1 VDQVAGAASPKAT
14 KRLTLIAKMRK
25 PHPRVLN
32 AHAHGSSHTILAFV
46 IEPFSYRG
54 AVSCCFRSILV
65 LIVALLWSAHGQAQT
80 IKFDVEILGLDKEL
94 RNNALATVT
103 IARSRSNK
111 RLPASDIE
119 RLHRLAPLEIE
130 AALQPFGYYE
140 PTVSADLER
149 GTGTWQARYEV
160 DPGSPIHLHRIDVQ
174 IHGEGATDSVL
185 LALVAGFPLAV
196 GDQLHHAQ
204 YDSGKKALAD
214 RAAERGYLDVAF
226 DTSEIRIDRAAYE
239 AEVVLHL
246 NTGQRFLFGP
256 VTVHQ
261 DIVDTLLIVGHIP
274 FQPGDTV
281 DLKKLRRLQENLTEA
296 PYFGRAEVD
305 LQRDKAEGRAVPV
318 DVTLTARKRQRFEI
332 GAGYGTDT
340 GIRGRLEGRLRRL
353 NRKGHNATIR
363 LDASTIERSLT
374 AQYQIPPAFPRTA
387 TWAVVV
393 GGGDFSPN
401 WSQSNQLFFRLN
413 RSQALLGGRGLVGLG
428 VEGSDFEIAGVRDSS
443 LLLILTSDWLKLR
456 TDNVM
461 FPTRGLSG
469 RLMARGSHEG
479 VLSTVSFAQVVA
491 DVKVAYGFAPS
502 TRLLARGEAGY
513 TWTNNFDGLPPEI
526 RFVTGGARTVR
537 GYDFQSLGPRN
548 AAGQLLGGPALL
560 VGSLELDFM
569 PIKKWGTWGIAAFL
583 DAGNALESF
592 RDLSL
597 GVGAG
602 IGLRWLSPIG
612 TLRLDYGQSLS
623 QPDRSP
629 IIHFNM
635 GPYL

>member
-1 VDQVAGAASPKAT
+1 
-14 KRLTLIAKMRK
+14 
-25 PHPRVLN
+25 
-32 AHAHGSSHTILAFV
+32 V
-46 IEPFSYRG
+46 IEPFNYSG
-54 AVSCCFRSILV
+54 TVSRCIRSILV
-65 LIVALLWSAHGQAQT
+65 LTAILFWHAHAQAQT
-80 IKFDVEILGLDKEL
+80 IKFEVDILGLDKEL
-94 RNNALATVT
+94 RNNALATVS

-111 RLPASDIE
+111 RLPASEIE

-140 PTVSADLER
+140 PTVRADLER
-149 GTGTWQARYEV
+149 GTGTWKARYEV
-160 DPGSPIHLHRIDVQ
+160 DPGRPISLHRIAVQ
-174 IHGEGATDSVL
+174 IRGEGAADSVL
-185 LALVAGFPLAV
+185 LALVADFPMGV
-196 GDQLHHAQ
+196 GDQLLHAQ
-204 YDSGKKALAD
+204 YDSGKRALAD
-214 RAAERGYLDVAF
+214 RAAERGYLDAAF
-226 DTSEIRIDRAAYE
+226 DTSEVRIDRAAYE
-239 AEVVLHL
+239 AEIVLHL

-256 VTVHQ
+256 ITVHQ

-340 GIRGRLEGRLRRL
+340 GVRGRLEGRLRRL

-363 LDASTIERSLT
+363 LDASSIERTLT

-401 WSQSNQLFFRLN
+401 WSNSNQLFLRLN
-413 RSQALLGGRGLVGLG
+413 RSQSVFGGRGLVGLG
-428 VEGSDFEIAGVRDSS
+428 IEGSDFEIASVRDSS
-443 LLLILTSDWLKLR
+443 LLLLLNSDWLRLR

-461 FPTRGLSG
+461 FPKRGFSTRL
-469 RLMARGSHEG
+469 RARGSHEDL
-479 VLSTVSFAQVVA
+479 LSTVSFAQVQVDA
-491 DVKVAYGFAPS
+491 KVAYGFAPF
-502 TRLLARGEAGY
+502 TRFLVRGEAGY
-513 TWTNNFDGLPPEI
+513 TWTNNFDGLPPDN
-526 RFVTGGARTVR
+526 RYVTGGARTVR
-537 GYDFQSLGPRN
+537 GYDFETLGPRN
-548 AAGQLLGGPALL
+548 DAGQLLGGPALL
-560 VGSLELDFM
+560 VGSVELDFM
-569 PIKKWGTWGIAAFL
+569 PIKKWGKWGIAAFI

-592 RDLSL
+592 REVNLE
-597 GVGAG
+597 VGAG
-602 IGLRWLSPIG
+602 FGLRWLSPIG

-623 QPDRSP
+623 RRDRSP